1 MEAKPKFE
9 VLYSKEV
16 IDFLNS
22 LPTKTKAKI
31 MFNVGKARYN

>member
-22 LPTKTKAKI
+22 LPNKNKGKD
-31 MFNVGKARYN
+31 NV